1 MTRTMGWVAGSMAWA
16 APSSSAHPRQQGEP
30 VAQPAALTGRA
41 EHLHGRFLGCR
52 SVACAREEEGDRRN
66 GGKGAQANK
75 STRLRQRKRR
85 YRHHSSPRRRSGSRL
100 VARTFSLGARSRA
113 CSASGA
119 AATQPLDV
127 VNKQEHLAG
136 TEEGEQ
142 AVINR
147 LARQGRD
154 AKLLGH
160 RLADQGDVGQR
171 LERDE
176 RGAVR
181 ELVGGGMRGREGEG
195 SLADTTRPGTRRRK
209 QSAS

>member
-1 MTRTMGWVAGSMAWA
+1 MAD
-16 APSSSAHPRQQGEP
+16 SSAAAASHAHVRKKATAGTAARVPRP
-30 VAQPAALTGRA
+30 TRALASGNASGATGTT
-41 EHLHGRFLGCR
+41 L
-52 SVACAREEEGDRRN
+52 
-66 GGKGAQANK
+66 
-75 STRLRQRKRR
+75 
-85 YRHHSSPRRRSGSRL
+85 SPRRRSGSRL

-195 SLADTTRPGTRRRK
+195 SLADTTRPGTQRRK